1 LDEEGRRVLGVVG
14 VWEEGALEGV
24 VECGVVFG
32 DEMEVVVVVEVEVE
46 AEADLNST
54 LVFLCGGFVG
64 DTGRA

>member
-1 LDEEGRRVLGVVG
+1 MLGVVG

-32 DEMEVVVVVEVEVE
+32 DEMEVVVEVEVE